1 MSVGHAK
8 NYCRRKGIEWKDYP
22 QSGPKKGGKVLIF
35 TAEDHK
41 CLVKEGL
48 ELVAIVNAKSDSE
61 RPPFV
66 VGGDVNLNQVKCFWL
81 KVKCTYCFDFY
92 QLCPLKKKLLAN
104 LEDHMQG
111 TKRCKALEDDEVAKT
126 HHLPTS
132 TCKRGRP
139 MMSFGR
145 RA

>member
-22 QSGPKKGGKVLIF
+22 QSGPEKGGKVLIL
-35 TAEDHK
+35 TVEDHK

-48 ELVAIVNAKSDSE
+48 ELVEAVNAKSESE

-66 VGGDVNLNQVKCFWL
+66 VVGDVNSKQIKCFWL

-92 QLCPLKKKLLAN
+92 QLCPPKKNLLAN
-104 LEDHMQG
+104 LENHMQG
-111 TKRCKALEDDEVAKT
+111 TKHCKAVEDDAVAKT
-126 HHLPTS
+126 HRLPASTGKSSHL
-132 TCKRGRP
+132 
-139 MMSFGR
+139 
-145 RA
+145 ADQ